1 MVVEANTIYPSYLA
15 RIPLSEGSMLAKPTA
30 FHVMVKPRGAICNL
44 NCSYCYFLK
53 KEHLYPESD
62 FRMSEELLAEY
73 TRQYIAA
80 QTSREVTFAWQGG
93 EPTLM
98 GLDFYRKAIEFQ
110 KQFSRPGMQ
119 IQNAFQTNGILLDE
133 TWCQFFKEHNFLVGL
148 SLDGPEAMHDAYRLD
163 KGDQPTFDRV
173 MKALRLLKKYRV
185 DFNILS
191 CVHAAN
197 ADHGLE
203 VYRFL
208 RDEAGARY
216 IQFIPI
222 VERHN
227 ETGNQQGSRVTERS
241 VTGRQYGEFLT
252 AVFDE
257 WLRRDVGRVY
267 VQLFD
272 VALGVWLGH
281 RASLCVFDET
291 CGAALAL
298 EHNGDLYSCDHFV
311 EPDYYLGNINQEKLI
326 DLVAGPLQASFGEAK
341 RSTLPKYCR
350 RCEVRFM
357 CNGGCPKN
365 RILKTPDGEPGLNY
379 LCEGYRAFF
388 NYIDQ
393 PMKMM
398 AMLINLQRP
407 PADIMRLIDQI
418 PAPEIPSALGH
429 LPLRKKKSHR
439 SRRSGKAG

>member
-1 MVVEANTIYPSYLA
+1 
-15 RIPLSEGSMLAKPTA
+15 
-30 FHVMVKPRGAICNL
+30 
-44 NCSYCYFLK
+44 
-53 KEHLYPESD
+53 
-62 FRMSEELLAEY
+62 
-73 TRQYIAA
+73 
-80 QTSREVTFAWQGG
+80 VTFAWQGG

-98 GLDFYRKAIEFQ
+98 GLDFYRKALEFQ

-133 TWCQFFKEHNFLVGL
+133 SWCQFFKVHNFLVGL
-148 SLDGPEAMHDAYRLD
+148 SLDGPEPMHDAYRLD

-173 MKALRLLKKYRV
+173 MKALHLLKKYRV

-222 VERHN
+222 VERDN
-227 ETGNQQGSRVTERS
+227 EAGNQQGSRVTGRS

-257 WLRRDVGRVY
+257 WLRQDVGRVY

-311 EPDYYLGNINQEKLI
+311 EPDYYLGNINRENLI
-326 DLVAGPLQASFGEAK
+326 DLVAGPVQASFGEAK

-350 RCEVRFM
+350 QCEVRFM

-398 AMLINLQRP
+398 AMLIDLQRP

-418 PAPEIPSALGH
+418 PDPEIPSALGQ

-439 SRRSGKAG
+439 SRRSGKVG

>member
-1 MVVEANTIYPSYLA
+1 MGATTSEPADSSRNSVINTQFGVS
-15 RIPLSEGSMLAKPTA
+15 SQDFSQTQPTA
-30 FHVMVKPRGAICNL
+30 FHIMVKPRGAICNL
-44 NCSYCYFLK
+44 NCHYCYFLK
-53 KEHLYPESD
+53 KEQLYPASD
-62 FRMSEELLAEY
+62 FRMSEAMLEEY
-73 TRQYIAA
+73 IRQYIAA
-80 QTSREVTFAWQGG
+80 QSVPEVTFAWQGG

-110 KQFSRPGMQ
+110 KRYRKPGMR
-119 IQNAFQTNGILLDE
+119 IQNAFQTNGTLLDDD
-133 TWCQFFKEHNFLVGL
+133 WCQFFKQNDFLVGL
-148 SLDGPEAMHDAYRLD
+148 SLDGPRDLHNAYRVD
-163 KGDQPTFDRV
+163 KGDQPTFERV
-173 MKALRLLKKYRV
+173 MAALGLLKKQRV
-185 DFNILS
+185 DFNILT

-197 ADHGLE
+197 AGHGLE

-208 RDEAGARY
+208 RDVVGAQY

-227 ETGNQQGSRVTERS
+227 ENGYQQGSRVTARS

-257 WLRRDVGRVY
+257 WLQHDVGSVF

-272 VALGVWLGH
+272 VALGVWLGQH
-281 RASLCVFDET
+281 ASLCVFDET
-291 CGAALAL
+291 CGTALAL
-298 EHNGDLYSCDHFV
+298 EHTGDLYSCDHFV
-311 EPDYYLGNINQEKLI
+311 EPDYFLGNIQQENML
-326 DLVAGPLQASFGEAK
+326 DMVASPQQAKFGAAK
-341 RSTLPKYCR
+341 RDALPEYCR

-388 NYIDQ
+388 NHIDQ

-398 AMLINLQRP
+398 AMLINLRRP
-407 PADIMRLIDQI
+407 AVGYHEL
-418 PAPEIPSALGH
+418 S
-429 LPLRKKKSHR
+429 
-439 SRRSGKAG
+439 